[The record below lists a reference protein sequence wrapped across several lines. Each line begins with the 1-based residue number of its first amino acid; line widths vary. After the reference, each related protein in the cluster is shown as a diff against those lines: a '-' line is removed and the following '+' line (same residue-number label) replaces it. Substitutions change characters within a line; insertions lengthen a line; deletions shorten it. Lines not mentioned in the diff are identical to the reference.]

1 MTPLSR
7 RTFLGTS
14 LATGAR
20 GSRRPPDREHL
31 GLGHGL
37 RAHAPDEY
45 FLIESQNPKVTGLDG
60 AIRSYVDYL
69 YALA

>member
-1 MTPLSR
+1 M
-7 RTFLGTS
+7 F
-14 LATGAR
+14 TGAPLQLPA
-20 GSRRPPDREHL
+20 GHF